1 MIRRILAG
9 MGANSFG
16 MAITIGI
23 QLASLPLFLYFWD
36 TSTYGVWLMLSAIP
50 AYLSMA
56 DVGMVTAAGNK
67 MTMAMGRG
75 DVTEAN
81 RIFQSAQK
89 FMLGMCSLIAIV
101 ALPCILLIPF
111 EGVTNTSSRYA
122 LASLCV
128 GVLFG
133 LFGGLSE
140 AAFKATGRYAMGT
153 AIGHLVRLF
162 EWLGFMLGLA
172 VFGSFAGVALT
183 GLVIRMLGTGL
194 VMLVAKTGNHGLY
207 WGFEHADTDEIKTTL
222 KPALTFMAFPLASAI
237 GLQGITLLVGAM
249 LGPIAVAIFNTYRTI
264 ARVAVQVTAVM
275 SHAVW
280 PEFSRLYG
288 QGAFSKVAS
297 IFKKSAAI
305 GLLQAVVL
313 SVVLYFLS
321 PVLLRTWSHG
331 NIEFN
336 PAFMAVML
344 TYAAVGGMWHVPRV
358 LLMATNQHSGLAYWS
373 ITASGLAVVLAY
385 GIGRAYELTGIGLAM
400 LLAEVFI
407 ALVSAKLAMH
417 VLHATRLRTVDPV

>member
-16 MAITIGI
+16 MVITIGI

-194 VMLVAKTGNHGLY
+194 AMLVAKTGNDGLH
-207 WGFEHADTDEIKTTL
+207 WGFGQADAAEIKATL
-222 KPALTFMAFPLASAI
+222 KPALTFMAFPLANAI
-237 GLQGITLLVGAM
+237 SLQGITLLVGAT
-249 LGPIAVAIFNTYRTI
+249 LGPIAVAVLNTYRTI
-264 ARVAVQVTAVM
+264 ARVAVQVTGVM
-275 SHAVW
+275 SHALW

-288 QGAFSKVAS
+288 QNSWQQLS
-297 IFKKSAAI
+297 TIFKRSAAV
-305 GLLQAVVL
+305 GLVQAVLL
-313 SVVLYFLS
+313 SVVLYFS
-321 PVLLRTWSHG
+321 APALLRAWSHG

-336 PAFMAVML
+336 SVFMAIML
-344 TYAAVGGMWHVPRV
+344 TYAAVGGLWHVPRI
-358 LLMATNQHSGLAYWS
+358 LLMATNQHTGMAYWS
-373 ITASGLAVVLAY
+373 IAASVIAVVFAY
-385 GIGRAYELTGIGLAM
+385 YLGNVYALEGIGLSM
-400 LLAEVFI
+400 LISELFI
-407 ALVSAKLAMH
+407 AVI
-417 VLHATRLRTVDPV
+417 ATGFAISVFGSGNGNQFTK